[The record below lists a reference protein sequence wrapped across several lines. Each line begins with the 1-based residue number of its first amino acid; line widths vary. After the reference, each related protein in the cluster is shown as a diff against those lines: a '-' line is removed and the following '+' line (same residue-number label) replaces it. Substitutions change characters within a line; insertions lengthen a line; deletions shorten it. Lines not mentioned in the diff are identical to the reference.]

1 LALAYASKCCEN
13 PNLINLFKQNILKMR
28 KFQTILFFYQVNI
41 NIDIKLNKNPFMK
54 EERDMILMTH
64 YTHGTRWIFRA
75 KLFQE

>member
-1 LALAYASKCCEN
+1 
-13 PNLINLFKQNILKMR
+13 MR